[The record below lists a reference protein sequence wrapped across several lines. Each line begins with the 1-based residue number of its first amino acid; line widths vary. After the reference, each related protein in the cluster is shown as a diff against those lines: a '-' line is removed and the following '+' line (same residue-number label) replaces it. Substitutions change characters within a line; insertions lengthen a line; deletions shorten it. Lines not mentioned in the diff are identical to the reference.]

1 MDVQDKQ
8 LQSIISVTLR
18 TGVLVA
24 VALGLLGGAVF
35 LAQHHGDPVSF
46 KDFAG
51 AHILYASPAQT
62 AHEALHL
69 GPSGTYSNG
78 VEANNRGLAI
88 AQIGI
93 ICLLLTPI
101 IRVALSIFGFALERD
116 FIYVGITVVVLAT
129 LTCSL
134 LLH

>member
-1 MDVQDKQ
+1 MDIQDKQ
-8 LQSIISVTLR
+8 LQNIISVTLR

-24 VALGLLGGAVF
+24 VLLGLVGGVVF
-35 LAQHHGDPVSF
+35 LAAHHDNSVSF
-46 KDFAG
+46 KNFAG
-51 AHILYASPAQT
+51 AHILYASPAET
-62 AHEALHL
+62 IHEALHP
-69 GPSGTYSNG
+69 GPSDTYNRG
-78 VEANNRGLAI
+78 VDPNNRGLAI

-93 ICLLLTPI
+93 IFLLLTPI

-116 FIYVGITVVVLAT
+116 FIYVGITTVVLAT